1 MRISLSLALSLCLML
16 PTAALADFQ
25 YSETTKVTGGSLVS
39 LAKFAGTF
47 SKQARSIT
55 DPVTSSI
62 YLKGNRMA
70 HVYPDHTEIVDL
82 DQETIT
88 HIDPAKKQYWVM
100 TFQEMKQAMEQAMEQ
115 AKQAQQ
121 QQPQQPQQAGSTAP
135 PPDVKFN
142 VSVTNTGASKQV
154 AGLSASESILK
165 MTAVIT
171 DQQTNKSG
179 TFGMNNDMWMVPEIP
194 GYSEVRDFQ
203 RRFVEKLGT
212 VYGGSLPSSMM
223 QPGMGKG
230 MADMAKE
237 MSKLKGVPVQQI
249 MRMGSTADGSPLPA
263 ASEAPLPQSNTPS
276 AGSAAGQAANQT
288 AANAANSATNSA
300 ASNVENKAASHMGS
314 FGGVANS
321 IGLGGFGGF
330 HKKKPDQQQQQQQQA
345 QGSAQQNM
353 MVLMET
359 STETTNFSSS
369 AVDPSK
375 LAVPAGY
382 IKIPSDLQQ
391 KLQKQ

>member
-1 MRISLSLALSLCLML
+1 MRISRSLALSLCLAL
-16 PTAALADFQ
+16 PTSALADFQ

-47 SKQARSIT
+47 SKQAHSIT

-100 TFQEMKQAMEQAMEQ
+100 TFQEMKQAMEAAA
-115 AKQAQQ
+115 AKAKEAQQ
-121 QQPQQPQQAGSTAP
+121 QQQQQPGNSGP

-142 VSVTNTGASKQV
+142 VNVTNTGASKQV

-171 DQQTNKSG
+171 DQQTSKSG
-179 TFGMNNDMWMVPEIP
+179 TFGLNNDMWMVPEIP

-203 RRFVEKLGT
+203 RRFAEKLGT

-276 AGSAAGQAANQT
+276 AGSAAGQAANQ
-288 AANAANSATNSA
+288 AATNAANSATNTA
-300 ASNVENKAASHMGS
+300 TSNAESKLGSKMGG
-314 FGGVANS
+314 FGGVAS
-321 IGLGGFGGF
+321 SLGGFGGF

-345 QGSAQQNM
+345 QAQAPQNM

-375 LAVPAGY
+375 FAVPAGY
-382 IKIPSDLQQ
+382 IKIPSELQQ

>member
-1 MRISLSLALSLCLML
+1 MRISRSLALSLCLLL
-16 PTAALADFQ
+16 PASALADFQ

-70 HVYPDHTEIVDL
+70 HIYPDHTEIVDL

-115 AKQAQQ
+115 ARQAQQ
-121 QQPQQPQQAGSTAP
+121 QQPQQPANSAP
-135 PPDVKFN
+135 PPDVKFK

-165 MTAVIT
+165 MTALVT

-179 TFGMNNDMWMVPEIP
+179 TFGINNDMWMVPEIP
-194 GYSEVRDFQ
+194 GYAEVRDFQ
-203 RRFVEKLGT
+203 RRFAEKLGT
-212 VYGGSLPSSMM
+212 VMSGSLPPSMM
-223 QPGMGKG
+223 QPGMSKG
-230 MADMAKE
+230 MADMTEE
-237 MSKLKGVPVQQI
+237 MSKLKGVPVLQI
-249 MRMGSTADGSPLPA
+249 MRMGSTVDGSPLPA
-263 ASEAPLPQSNTPS
+263 ASEAPLPQSNTPA
-276 AGSAAGQAANQT
+276 AGDAAGQAASQT
-288 AANAANSATNSA
+288 ATNAANSATNTA
-300 ASNVENKAASHMGS
+300 ASNAENKAAGHMGS

-345 QGSAQQNM
+345 QASGQQNM
-353 MVLMET
+353 MVMMET
-359 STETTNFSSS
+359 STETTNFSSA

-375 LAVPAGY
+375 FVVPAGFT
-382 IKIPSDLQQ
+382 KVPSEFQ
-391 KLQKQ
+391 KK

>member
-1 MRISLSLALSLCLML
+1 MRMSRSLALSLCLAL
-16 PTAALADFQ
+16 PTSALADFQ

-70 HVYPDHTEIVDL
+70 HVYPDHTEVVDL

-100 TFQEMKQAMEQAMEQ
+100 TFQEMKQAMEQAMAKAKEAQ
-115 AKQAQQ
+115 A
-121 QQPQQPQQAGSTAP
+121 QQPQQPANSAP

-165 MTAVIT
+165 MTAVVT
-171 DQQTNKSG
+171 DQQTAKSG
-179 TFGMNNDMWMVPEIP
+179 TFGLNNDMWMVPEIP

-203 RRFVEKLGT
+203 RRFAEKLGT
-212 VYGGSLPSSMM
+212 VYGGSLPPSMM

-237 MSKLKGVPVQQI
+237 MSKLKGVPVLQI
-249 MRMGSTADGSPLPA
+249 MRMGSTVDGSSLPA

-276 AGSAAGQAANQT
+276 AGNVAGQAADQ
-288 AANAANSATNSA
+288 AATNAANSATNTA
-300 ASNVENKAASHMGS
+300 ASNAENKLGSKMGS

-330 HKKKPDQQQQQQQQA
+330 HKKKPDQQQQQQQAQA
-345 QGSAQQNM
+345 QAAGSQNM

-369 AVDPSK
+369 SVDPSK

-382 IKIPSDLQQ
+382 TKVPSEYQE

>member
-1 MRISLSLALSLCLML
+1 MKISRSLAFGLCLVL
-16 PTAALADFQ
+16 PTSALADFQ
-25 YSETTKVTGGSLVS
+25 YSETTKVTGGSLVD
-39 LAKFAGTF
+39 LAKFASHFG
-47 SKQARSIT
+47 KQSHSIT
-55 DPVTSSI
+55 DPITSSI
-62 YLKGNRMA
+62 YVKGNRMA
-70 HVYPDHTEIVDL
+70 RVEPDHTEITDL

-88 HIDPAKKQYWVM
+88 HIDTAKKQYWVM
-100 TFQEMKQAMEQAMEQ
+100 TFQEMKQAMEAAMAKAKEAQA
-115 AKQAQQ
+115 
-121 QQPQQPQQAGSTAP
+121 QQPQQPANSGP

-142 VSVTNTGASKQV
+142 VNVTNTGASKQV

-171 DQQTNKSG
+171 DQQTAKSG
-179 TFGMNNDMWMVPEIP
+179 TFGINNDMWMVPEIP

-203 RRFVEKLGT
+203 RRFAEKMGT
-212 VYGGSLPSSMM
+212 IYGGSLPPSMM

-237 MSKLKGVPVQQI
+237 MSKLKGVPVLQI
-249 MRMGSTADGSPLPA
+249 MRMGSTVDGSPLPA

-276 AGSAAGQAANQT
+276 AGSAAGQATDQA
-288 AANAANSATNSA
+288 AANAANSATNTA

-345 QGSAQQNM
+345 QANAQQNV

-359 STETTNFSSS
+359 STETTNFSS
-369 AVDPSK
+369 AGVDASK
-375 LAVPAGY
+375 FAVPAGY
-382 IKIPSDLQQ
+382 TKVPSEFQ
-391 KLQKQ
+391 KELQKQ

>member
-1 MRISLSLALSLCLML
+1 MRTVLSLALSLCLL
-16 PTAALADFQ
+16 LSTSALADFQ
-25 YSETTKVTGGSLVS
+25 YSETTKVTGGSIVS

-70 HVYPDHTEIVDL
+70 HIYPDHTEIVDL

-100 TFQEMKQAMEQAMEQ
+100 TFQEMKQAMEEAM
-115 AKQAQQ
+115 AKAKEAQAQQ
-121 QQPQQPQQAGSTAP
+121 LQQPANSAP
-135 PPDVKFN
+135 PPDVKFK

-165 MTAVIT
+165 MTALVT

-179 TFGMNNDMWMVPEIP
+179 TFGLNNDMWMVPEIP
-194 GYSEVRDFQ
+194 GYAEVRDFQ
-203 RRFVEKLGT
+203 RRFAEKMGT
-212 VYGGSLPSSMM
+212 VMSGSLPPSMM

-237 MSKLKGVPVQQI
+237 MSKLKGVPVLQI
-249 MRMGSTADGSPLPA
+249 MRMGSTVDGSPLPA

-276 AGSAAGQAANQT
+276 AGGAAGQAADQ
-288 AANAANSATNSA
+288 AATNAANSATNTA
-300 ASNVENKAASHMGS
+300 ASNVENKAAGHMGS

-330 HKKKPDQQQQQQQQA
+330 HKKKPDQQQQQQQAQA
-345 QGSAQQNM
+345 SGQQNM

-359 STETTNFSSS
+359 NTETTNFSSA

-375 LAVPAGY
+375 FVVPAGY
-382 IKIPSDLQQ
+382 LKVPSDLQ
-391 KLQKQ
+391 KKN